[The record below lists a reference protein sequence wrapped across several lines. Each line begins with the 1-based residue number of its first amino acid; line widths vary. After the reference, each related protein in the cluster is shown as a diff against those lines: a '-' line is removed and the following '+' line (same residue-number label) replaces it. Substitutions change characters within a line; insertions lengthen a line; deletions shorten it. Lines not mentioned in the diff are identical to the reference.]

1 LWSDGK
7 FHQPRKFGAHQ
18 PRRREVWL
26 EAVLPSIELEKNV
39 AAKDA
44 WERFQVVA
52 QLAGA
57 SLKDGEFD

>member
-1 LWSDGK
+1 
-7 FHQPRKFGAHQ
+7 
-18 PRRREVWL
+18 
-26 EAVLPSIELEKNV
+26 V